1 MFFWK
6 KKKKEPVESPPSENS
21 LPKEADNTALNEEAQ
36 ELKVLL
42 RTVSGEARVSAL
54 NRLGAISFQRK
65 ELDEAIQYYE
75 ESLLI
80 SQAFG
85 EANTALMRL
94 YNEKR
99 HEAAL
104 QKDDAAIQHY
114 LNKLDELMAS
124 NKNIMRSSI
133 G

>member
-1 MFFWK
+1 M
-6 KKKKEPVESPPSENS
+6 ESPPSENS

-42 RTVSGEARVSAL
+42 PTVSGEARVSAL
-54 NRLGAISFQRK
+54 NLLGAISFQRK